1 LLLAFSVY
9 NWDRE
14 YDDYTKGSEGV
25 SVHVGYP
32 LWEKWR
38 LNTGFGYDDT
48 TLTDVDP
55 LTASSEIRDSMDY
68 HVTNSVK
75 FALLRDTRDRLYG
88 ASKGASHNLTVKYAG
103 GPLGGDNSYTKLEG
117 ATSWYFPVSKNTTIH
132 PKFSAGYI
140 AGNSAGHLPVFEKFY
155 LGGLSSI
162 RSFDNGQISPI
173 DPVSGDRV
181 GGDKMWYANL
191 EYIFPLAKTQGLMGV
206 IFYDI
211 GNVYGIEES
220 WQISD
225 YKHST
230 GAGIRWMSPIGPLR
244 LEWGYNL
251 DPVGDEDTKNWE
263 FSIGGAF

>member
-1 LLLAFSVY
+1 
-9 NWDRE
+9 
-14 YDDYTKGSEGV
+14 
-25 SVHVGYP
+25 
-32 LWEKWR
+32 
-38 LNTGFGYDDT
+38 
-48 TLTDVDP
+48 
-55 LTASSEIRDSMDY
+55 MDY

-88 ASKGASHNLTVKYAG
+88 ASKGASHNLTLKYAG

-117 ATSWYFPVSKNTTIH
+117 STSWYFPVSKNTTFH
-132 PKFSAGYI
+132 PKFSAGYL
-140 AGNSAGHLPVFEKFY
+140 AGNSTGHLPVFEKFY

-181 GGDKMWYANL
+181 GGNKMWYANL

-211 GNVYGIEES
+211 GNVYAIDES
-220 WQISD
+220 WQQRD

-251 DPVGDEDTKNWE
+251 DPVGDEDIKNWE